1 LLNKLKINTLFN
13 IAGNILPAVAAM
25 VFLPLIMKNLGDES
39 FAVFLLILIIVG
51 TSGIFDFGIGRSI
64 TQKISSEKD
73 IHLKAEIFISSLV
86 GLLFISFIINI
97 LLFILFLLLRETS
110 EIYAEMFRIFWLL
123 SFSIVFSLLNVSTKS
138 YLEGMHLFRDINI
151 YKTLTGLTI
160 FVFAYYITKQ
170 SNDIIYITLMIL
182 IVRILHFYLLLKNI
196 LKLESFS
203 LKYKYF
209 NISMLKELFS
219 NGKWFAI
226 SNIIGPLTMY
236 MDRFIISGLL
246 AASIFNYYALSMEV
260 AVKILIFPM
269 SIMSVFFPIL
279 VTYYNERNF
288 DSIRKT
294 TKKMYLYIFFLIG
307 LPLILLFNYSEL
319 FLTLWIDE
327 NFALNANHTFRIIL
341 LGVIVSSLT
350 QVSFTL
356 LQATKKAK
364 STGLVHLYT
373 FIPYAILLFLM
384 TKEYGLNGASY
395 TWIGRSILVFII
407 FNIIY
412 NFKKVKNENINIKS
426 VN

>member
-1 LLNKLKINTLFN
+1 MLNKLKINTLFN

-25 VFLPLIMKNLGDES
+25 LFLPLIMKNLGDES

-73 IHLKAEIFISSLV
+73 IQLKAEIFISSLV

-97 LLFILFLLLRETS
+97 VLFILFLLLRETS

-203 LKYKYF
+203 LEYKYF

-412 NFKKVKNENINIKS
+412 NFKKVENENINIKS